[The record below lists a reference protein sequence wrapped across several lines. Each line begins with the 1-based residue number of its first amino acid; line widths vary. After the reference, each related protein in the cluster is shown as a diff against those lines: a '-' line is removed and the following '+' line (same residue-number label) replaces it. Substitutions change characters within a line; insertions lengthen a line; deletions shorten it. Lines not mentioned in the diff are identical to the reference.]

1 VTFVD
6 VESILSIVRDI
17 SGKILSVIGLFLA
30 VVSVFALFAIVSFF
44 ARMRSVEAMKTRLYE
59 LFGLLPERIMRSLR
73 TSRVTLFVVSWI
85 LSIILGLAVSLWVI
99 RASTILSFSWTTVA
113 VVTLGSMVV
122 YGVLVF
128 VLRPKK

>member
-1 VTFVD
+1 MTFVD

-30 VVSVFALFAIVSFF
+30 VVSLFALFAIVSFF
-44 ARMRSVEAMKTRLYE
+44 SRMRPIESMRTRLYG

-85 LSIILGLAVSLWVI
+85 LSIILALTISLWVI
-99 RASTILSFSWTTVA
+99 RASTILSFSW
-113 VVTLGSMVV
+113 
-122 YGVLVF
+122 
-128 VLRPKK
+128 

>member
-1 VTFVD
+1 
-6 VESILSIVRDI
+6 
-17 SGKILSVIGLFLA
+17 VIGLFLA

-85 LSIILGLAVSLWVI
+85 LSIII
-99 RASTILSFSWTTVA
+99 
-113 VVTLGSMVV
+113 
-122 YGVLVF
+122 
-128 VLRPKK
+128 